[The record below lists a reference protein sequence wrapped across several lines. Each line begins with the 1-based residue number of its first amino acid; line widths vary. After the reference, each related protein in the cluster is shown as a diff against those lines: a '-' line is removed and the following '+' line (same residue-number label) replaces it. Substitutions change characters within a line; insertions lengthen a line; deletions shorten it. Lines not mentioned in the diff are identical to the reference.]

1 MIDNSIQFEIG
12 ESIMAVKPECG
23 DNNIWIRGKIVSI
36 NEDGTYM
43 ITFLGE
49 STKYNQTHENIRL
62 FDTRL
67 IDIPV
72 ETPDFTFIKRI
83 SDRVALSNGYETLVN
98 IDGWHIIR
106 RFIGSSLMFTV
117 DSEINRVI
125 RIIYNNY
132 SHNGESIEW
141 TMCQL
146 ERISQIGICEFK
158 KEWLESNKE
167 NVCDNENNINEV

>member
-1 MIDNSIQFEIG
+1 MVHNNNTFTIG
-12 ESIMAVKPECG
+12 DSIMALKPDSN
-23 DNNIWIRGKIVSI
+23 DNVWIRGKIVSI
-36 NEDGTYM
+36 NEDSTYM
-43 ITFLGE
+43 IIFLGE
-49 STKYNQTHENIRL
+49 SNRYIQTHENIRL

-83 SDRVALSNGYETLVN
+83 SDRVALYNGYETLMK

-125 RIIYNNY
+125 GIIYNNY

-141 TMCQL
+141 TMRQL
-146 ERISQIGICEFK
+146 ERISQIGVYEFK

-167 NVCDNENNINEV
+167 NISDNENNINEV

>member
-1 MIDNSIQFEIG
+1 MVHNNTFTIGDSILSINQDINNDDNW
-12 ESIMAVKPECG
+12 M
-23 DNNIWIRGKIVSI
+23 RGKIVFI

-83 SDRVALSNGYETLVN
+83 SDRVALSNGYKTLVN

-125 RIIYNNY
+125 RIIYNNHY
-132 SHNGESIEW
+132 HNGESIEW
-141 TMCQL
+141 TMRQL
-146 ERISQIGICEFK
+146 ERISQIGVYTFK

-167 NVCDNENNINEV
+167 NENNINEV

>member
-36 NEDGTYM
+36 NENGTYM

-49 STKYNQTHENIRL
+49 SIKYNQTHENIRL

-83 SDRVALSNGYETLVN
+83 SDRSALVNGYKTLVN

-125 RIIYNNY
+125 HIIYNNHY
-132 SHNGESIEW
+132 HNGESIEW
-141 TMCQL
+141 TMRQL
-146 ERISQIGICEFK
+146 ERISQIGIYEFK

-167 NVCDNENNINEV
+167 NVSDNENNINEV